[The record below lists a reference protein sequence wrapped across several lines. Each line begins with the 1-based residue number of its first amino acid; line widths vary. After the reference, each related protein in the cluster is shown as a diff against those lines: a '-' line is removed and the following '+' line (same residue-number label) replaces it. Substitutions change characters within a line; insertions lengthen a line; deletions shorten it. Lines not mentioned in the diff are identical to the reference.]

1 MDLNLSTSN
10 NECWWQLWLS
20 TKSQTFR
27 SECPAVR
34 PPLFLFLHK
43 SGTWEVFWG
52 IFPSLLFYTHL
63 ILKIHNELFLSS
75 CSIASVYVKP
85 VVNKSADF
93 CTRISN
99 CCVNSFED
107 SLSWDWRHVCV
118 LMIIGCQKHNYFE
131 KCSAGY
137 FFFSGA
143 SYCG

>member
-1 MDLNLSTSN
+1 MAALTVHLVTNIQIRVSCTSATAISFSAQIRN
-10 NECWWQLWLS
+10 MESIL
-20 TKSQTFR
+20 
-27 SECPAVR
+27 
-34 PPLFLFLHK
+34 
-43 SGTWEVFWG
+43 G
-52 IFPSLLFYTHL
+52 IFPSLLFYTDL